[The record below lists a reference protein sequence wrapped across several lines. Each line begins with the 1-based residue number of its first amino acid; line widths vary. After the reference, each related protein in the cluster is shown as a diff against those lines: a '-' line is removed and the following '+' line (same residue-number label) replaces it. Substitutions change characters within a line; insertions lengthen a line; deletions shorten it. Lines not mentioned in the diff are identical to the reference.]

1 MAEDHDGGEHTI
13 GRILPLIGNRFTQE
27 VSQSLHMGKPLV
39 VRNEGQLE
47 LLIDYILR
55 RDKTGQDYPVS
66 GVTPEYFISESGL
79 GVEFLQEAK
88 KGEKCQWRDCSRKV
102 FSLFPNWLH
111 LLPQYALGEAKVDVV
126 SLVIG

>member
-1 MAEDHDGGEHTI
+1 VVRLERGKFHFEEGQDRAG
-13 GRILPLIGNRFTQE
+13 LPLFQG
-27 VSQSLHMGKPLV
+27 SPL
-39 VRNEGQLE
+39 N
-47 LLIDYILR
+47 ILYL
-55 RDKTGQDYPVS
+55 K
-66 GVTPEYFISESGL
+66 
-79 GVEFLQEAK
+79 VEFLQAK